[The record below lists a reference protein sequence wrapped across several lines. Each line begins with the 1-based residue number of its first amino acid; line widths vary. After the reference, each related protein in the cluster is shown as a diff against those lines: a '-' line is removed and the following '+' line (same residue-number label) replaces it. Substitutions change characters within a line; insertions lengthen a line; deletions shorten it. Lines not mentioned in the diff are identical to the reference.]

1 MLSRCLVPA
10 AADGASE
17 RVQIMVDVLVLCR
30 QFEQGAYIQGCIAQG
45 AFPEMSSSE
54 GLNVPPDTITIS

>member
-17 RVQIMVDVLVLCR
+17 RVQIMIDVLVLCR
-30 QFEQGAYIQGCIAQG
+30 QFEQGAYIQGYGIAQG
-45 AFPEMSSSE
+45 AFPVMSSSE
-54 GLNVPPDTITIS
+54 CPRDTITIS